1 MQQPPWHEH
10 IAKNTDEVIAKIKQ
24 QKDCLLNNPILPM
37 PDFSEI
43 EKFALY
49 HYWSYS
55 ESVNV
60 FQVVGTAH
68 PDYNTG
74 ITWIDMLRVGKRMQL
89 NLGLLLSNPDYY
101 FSTER
106 KIPDMQ
112 YTKIDND
119 IYISGE
125 GNHRT
130 AIAKVLFF
138 LTGNS
143 ILHGINYNEFRFDH
157 EMFNLFEELKILIAE
172 RRLPM
177 EVTPV
182 KKTVKRD
189 DTPGWMKEYYEN
201 FLKIKDYKTQ
211 TEILLNKE
219 QAKEYLDKLKK
230 KSKKFPFWSL
240 FKAI

>member
-1 MQQPPWHEH
+1 
-10 IAKNTDEVIAKIKQ
+10 
-24 QKDCLLNNPILPM
+24 
-37 PDFSEI
+37 
-43 EKFALY
+43 
-49 HYWSYS
+49 
-55 ESVNV
+55 
-60 FQVVGTAH
+60 
-68 PDYNTG
+68 
-74 ITWIDMLRVGKRMQL
+74 
-89 NLGLLLSNPDYY
+89 
-101 FSTER
+101 
-106 KIPDMQ
+106 MQ

-138 LTGNS
+138 FTGNS

-177 EVTPV
+177 EVISV

-201 FLKIKDYKTQ
+201 FLKIKDYKTK

-230 KSKKFPFWSL
+230 KSRKFSFWSL
-240 FKAI
+240 FKAIL